1 MKKKPLTLSLLAVAG
16 TDVVDVAAML
26 VGRHRVI
33 GKDYDTD
40 AEAWLPSGKADVLIL
55 SPSEIGELRAH
66 YARAAAHGQLVPAD
80 AATAQALGVP
90 FVAPRRAPVPP
101 ASASLPLLRS
111 LPPMTLSLALTGLDT
126 SNPIPGIYAEV
137 RFAQGET
144 AGDLSAKRV
153 LIMAPK
159 TSAGTITEDT
169 QVVGPLSDEADFITY
184 SGAGSPAHRMG
195 AAFLQDNKNVEL
207 YLVCPTAA
215 TGASGV
221 DILTFTFS
229 TGSAPSSAGV
239 ASVTICGVLCSY
251 AYTTSDTLTTI
262 ADGLKKAINNH
273 TELPVDATAALGV
286 VTLTTK
292 IHGEEFNTIRYRPQ
306 VSTGTLLVVSPTA
319 DTALGTTGAG
329 SSVEPT
335 GVISYANA
343 LATVLGRKFDY
354 ILSFAS
360 CSYDASGVAT
370 PGTAAAVDAL
380 LDQVITQAEPSTGFR
395 QQVIVGSN
403 LAPAGAVTLAIS
415 SNMNRARA
423 RLVNQ
428 EQGPEESYVN
438 AARVGANFVKYEVSD
453 ASYNFD
459 GFGQKQGQTLRVNRP
474 YNDAAIPTTTEIKS
488 MLNNGVTP
496 LAVAPN
502 GQVYIV
508 RSVTSYSVS
517 SGVIKDYRARDSI
530 VVTVGDKFTNDLVAK
545 LSASPWTKIT
555 SDPAAG
561 GKQPPADF
569 ATPSR
574 VKAMCEQLVSDY
586 IDAGLFD
593 PAKKQTILDAM
604 QVGVDPVLSSRMN
617 IRIAAYS
624 AVLLHQIGLL
634 VNESS
639 PAN

>member
-1 MKKKPLTLSLLAVAG
+1 
-16 TDVVDVAAML
+16 
-26 VGRHRVI
+26 
-33 GKDYDTD
+33 
-40 AEAWLPSGKADVLIL
+40 
-55 SPSEIGELRAH
+55 
-66 YARAAAHGQLVPAD
+66 
-80 AATAQALGVP
+80 
-90 FVAPRRAPVPP
+90 
-101 ASASLPLLRS
+101 
-111 LPPMTLSLALTGLDT
+111 MTLALALTGVDA

-144 AGDLSAKRV
+144 AGDLSTKRV

-159 TSAGTITEDT
+159 TSAGSITVDT

-184 SGAGSPAHRMG
+184 AGVGSPAHRMG
-195 AAFLQDNKNVEL
+195 AAFLADCKNVEV
-207 YLVCPTAA
+207 YLICPTAA
-215 TGASGV
+215 TGAAGV
-221 DILTFTFS
+221 DIFTFTFS
-229 TGSAPSSAGV
+229 SGAAPSKAGV
-239 ASVTICGVLCSY
+239 ASATICGVLCSY
-251 AYTTSDTLTTI
+251 AYTTSDTLTSI
-262 ADGLKKAINNH
+262 AAGITLAINNQ
-273 TELPVDATAALGV
+273 TSLPVTATSAVGV

-292 IHGEEFNTIRYRPQ
+292 IHGEEFNTIRYRPE
-306 VSTGTLLVVSPTA
+306 VSTGTLLVVAPTA
-319 DTALGTTGAG
+319 DTQLGLSGGGAAVSPDG
-329 SSVEPT
+329 TV
-335 GVISYANA
+335 SYTAA
-343 LATVLGRKFDY
+343 LATIVGRKFDY
-354 ILSFAS
+354 ILPFTS
-360 CSYDASGVAT
+360 CSYDASGVAL
-370 PGTAAAVDAL
+370 PGTAVGLDAI

-395 QQVIVGSN
+395 QQVFVGSN
-403 LAPAGAVTLAIS
+403 MTPADAVTLAIS
-415 SNMNRARA
+415 SSMNRARA
-423 RLVNQ
+423 RLINQ

-438 AARVGANFVKYEVSD
+438 VARVGANLVKYELSD

-474 YNDAAIPTTTEIKS
+474 YNDAAIPTTTEIRS

-545 LSASPWTKIT
+545 LAAAPWTKIT

-561 GKQPPADF
+561 GKQPAAEF

-574 VKAMCEQLVSDY
+574 VKALCEQLVSDY
-586 IDAGLFD
+586 VDAGLFD
-593 PAKKQTILDAM
+593 PGKKQTILDAM
-604 QVGVDPVLSSRMN
+604 QVGIDPVLSSRMN